1 MTSGGLSMT
10 EGWNLQLQ
18 ARVRRL
24 EMALHRIIKFVDA
37 VAPGKPTKEMTS
49 IKAEAVA
56 ALATIS
62 DADIAGAL
70 GEPFDS
76 TPTSQQALGSAR
88 IQLRSALKSAE
99 RDDSDLVGVPLST
112 HELRCLIKSLDERAA
127 T

>member
-18 ARVRRL
+18 GRVRRL
-24 EMALHRIIKFVDA
+24 EMALHKIVKFVDA
-37 VAPGKPTKEMTS
+37 IAPGKPTKEMAS
-49 IKAEAVA
+49 IKSEAAV

-62 DADIAGAL
+62 DADIAEAL

-88 IQLRSALKSAE
+88 VQLRGALRMAE
-99 RDDSDLVGVPLST
+99 RDNSDLVGVPLST
-112 HELRCLIKSLDERAA
+112 HELRHLIKALDGAP
-127 T
+127 TK